1 MVHTSGEP
9 TAVIGYLVDSSEIVE
24 QAAIKNGLGKTKFGA
39 YLASGAERVVAGL
52 VAMTAAA
59 IFMA

>member
-1 MVHTSGEP
+1 MVHTAGEP
-9 TAVIGYLVDSSEIVE
+9 EGVISYLVASTEIVE
-24 QAAIKNGLGKTKFGA
+24 QAAVKNGLGKTKFGA